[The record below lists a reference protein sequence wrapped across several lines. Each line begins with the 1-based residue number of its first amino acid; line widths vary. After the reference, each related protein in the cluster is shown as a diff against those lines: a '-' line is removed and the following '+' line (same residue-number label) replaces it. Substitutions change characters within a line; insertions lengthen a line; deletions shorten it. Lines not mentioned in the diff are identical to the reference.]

1 MFQHRLPNGNINRH
15 DEAIRLLADGFA
27 AEFAEF
33 AAGDERMHE
42 LMMELSSEFVDI
54 NLPIVKEDDT
64 IDVAHELMM
73 RITVRN
79 V

>member
-1 MFQHRLPNGNINRH
+1 MTTLNRH
-15 DEAIRLLADGFA
+15 DEAVRRLAAGFLS
-27 AEFAEF
+27 EFAEF

-42 LMMELSSEFVDI
+42 LMMDLASEFVDAS
-54 NLPIVKEDDT
+54 LPIVKEDDS

-73 RITVRN
+73 NITVRA